1 MSHDQEVIQ
10 ELLAALP
17 LNQKLAH
24 LVLSCIVGD
33 AAASVENVA
42 EICVIMAKYVP
53 PEKRAAVIWALQDA
67 ANDLS
72 ARWQ

>member
-1 MSHDQEVIQ
+1 MSPEQEVLQ
-10 ELLAALP
+10 EMLAAVP

-24 LVLSCIVGD
+24 LVLSCLVSD

-53 PEKRAAVIWALQDA
+53 PEKRAAVIWALRDA